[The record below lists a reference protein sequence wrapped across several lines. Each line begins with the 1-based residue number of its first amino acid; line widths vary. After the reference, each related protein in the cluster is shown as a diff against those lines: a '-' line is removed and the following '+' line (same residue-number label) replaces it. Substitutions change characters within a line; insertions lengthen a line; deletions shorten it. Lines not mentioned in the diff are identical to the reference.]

1 MGEAN
6 DTGSEEEEDTS
17 GSEDS
22 AVIRALRKELKQANK
37 ATEVALADKASIAE
51 TTRSEIERGRAAAT
65 IVNALGYPL
74 MADDFASQVEGD
86 LTEEL
91 AVTFL
96 QGKGLEPKT
105 TDATDDE
112 DTKDDSPAVLAAKL
126 AATTSLG
133 SALADA
139 ASGSG
144 AKGAAERAEAKVDK
158 ATNAA
163 EVAAVMRAAG
173 LQN

>member
-6 DTGSEEEEDTS
+6 DTGSENEEDTS

-74 MADDFASQVEGD
+74 MADDFASQVEGE

-96 QGKGLEPKT
+96 KGKGLEPKT
-105 TDATDDE
+105 TDATDNDE
-112 DTKDDSPAVLAAKL
+112 TTDDSPAVLAAKL
-126 AATTSLG
+126 AATANLG
-133 SALADA
+133 SQLADA

-144 AKGAAERAEAKVDK
+144 AKGAAERTEAKVTETK
-158 ATNAA
+158 TAT